1 MREKKLFILD
11 AMGLI
16 YRAYYA
22 LSRKPQSNS
31 KGLNTSAILGF
42 ANTILDVLK
51 KENPS
56 HICVA
61 FDSSTPTIR
70 HQEYAEYKANREKMP
85 EGISLSLPYIKQL
98 LDCLRIEKIKK
109 DGFEADDI
117 VGSLAKRAEREG
129 FEVYM
134 LTSDKDYCQLVSDHI
149 YMYKPPYRGDGF
161 EVLGKKE
168 VCEKYGIDHPDRIRD
183 ILGLAGDS
191 SDNIP
196 GVPGV
201 GMVTAQKLISNYGS
215 IEDILENIENIGPKS
230 LQTKLKENADKAI
243 LSKKLAS
250 IILDVDLEI
259 SLEDCALKQPKT
271 QELIELLSFLEM
283 KQFLKR
289 YIDFSRARWGE
300 GAAAGC
306 GSVAAGGEVLGS
318 DGGEVLQLG
327 CVASTASPNSAAEVQ
342 PPTVQTKTATLQK
355 QNSVQNIALQTTPA
369 VQEEICEGLFASLPQ
384 TNAAKTELGTHYKT
398 IDELKEVFE
407 KGYANKDLAFAVC
420 EAEDETSFSQSSTPS
435 VAVHG
440 SAHHPTAFWAFSNTN
455 GEFIY
460 YSPQPKYSE
469 VEKSFINQYIC
480 QRNTPWICYNSKQI
494 WHILKKND
502 ADVETLQNLCQCR
515 DIMLSH
521 YVLNPEL
528 SHELHKIAFS
538 TSRNQID
545 KEDVANFISI
555 WQDLEKELRES
566 NSWNL
571 YENIEQKLSF
581 VLAQM
586 EDYGVAIDTAKL
598 EELSQDLDLKIQTLS
613 EEIYSLAGK
622 TFNIASPKQLGE
634 VLYIDLGLQ
643 AKPKRTKTKQLSTSE
658 ESLKSII
665 DKHEIV
671 PLVLQYRSLT
681 KLKSTY
687 IDSLPKL
694 INPQT
699 NRIHTTY
706 NQVVVATGRLSSQD
720 PNLQNIPI
728 RTPLGREI
736 RKAFVAQTKE
746 NCILAADYSQIEL
759 RIIAALSGDESM
771 LQDFERHKDVHS
783 STAAKIYNI
792 DIDEISPEQRRSA
805 KAVNFGIIYGMTAF
819 GLSERL
825 SIGRK
830 EASELIQRYYEQYPR
845 LRQYID
851 ECVEEARQKGYVE
864 TICKRRRYLPDITSA
879 NAIIRNYAERNAI
892 NAPIQGSSADMI
904 KIAMINISE
913 EIKVKGLKAKMI
925 MQVHDELI
933 FELPKTE
940 IEELSRI
947 VEEKMKSAIEIGVP
961 IEVDMHWAAN
971 WADAH

>member
-22 LSRKPQSNS
+22 LSRNPQSNS

-51 KENPS
+51 KEKPS

-70 HQEYAEYKANREKMP
+70 HQEYTEYKANREKMP

-183 ILGLAGDS
+183 ILGLAGDR

-230 LQTKLKENADKAI
+230 LQSKLKENADKAI

-259 SLEDCALKQPKT
+259 SLDDCVLKPPKT
-271 QELIELLSFLEM
+271 QELIDLLSFLEM

-289 YIDFSRARWGE
+289 YIDFSSAKWGGE
-300 GAAAGC
+300 AAEAAANDNETQVATVHASAEGI
-306 GSVAAGGEVLGS
+306 VAAAA
-318 DGGEVLQLG
+318 DGISLKT
-327 CVASTASPNSAAEVQ
+327 VADTTAAAF
-342 PPTVQTKTATLQK
+342 
-355 QNSVQNIALQTTPA
+355 LQTTPA
-369 VQEEICEGLFASLPQ
+369 AQEEICEGLFASLPQ

-407 KGYANKDLAFAVC
+407 KGYGTKDMAFAIC
-420 EAEDETSFSQSSTPS
+420 EAEGETASSQPITPS
-435 VAVHG
+435 VAAHG
-440 SAHHPTAFWAFSNTN
+440 SAHRPTSFWAFSNTN

-480 QRNTPWICYNSKQI
+480 QRTTPWICYNSKQI
-494 WHILKKND
+494 WHILKRND
-502 ADVETLQNLCQCR
+502 ADVATLQNLCQCR

-792 DIDEISPEQRRSA
+792 DIDEVSPEQRRSA

-825 SIGRK
+825 SITRK

-879 NAIIRNYAERNAI
+879 NAIIRNYDERNAI

-940 IEELSRI
+940 IETLSQI